1 MKTNRIL
8 LVEDDPV
15 DAELATRRLG
25 RMPIPV
31 EVVVAKDGVEALHLL
46 YGGNGKLPDLVLL
59 DLHLPKLNGLAVLRR
74 IRAEEATKRLP
85 VVMLTS
91 SSEEKDKVEAYAGG
105 ATKYITKGYDA
116 KAFANAVAEAVQM
129 LD

>member
-105 ATKYITKGYDA
+105 ATKYITKVYDA